1 MNEQA
6 IQEQYKHIV
15 LLLEQQRLKEAQ
27 SQLEA
32 YLWNGNLPM
41 LRERLEQV
49 QTSYDYMLRYMRMG
63 AQDPE
68 RQRIYRQT
76 ITETWEIADQT
87 RLALLD
93 EISSHQYHALR
104 RNRYLLPAGQDLA
117 QCRKILESFP
127 DELALCQLIPDSQKL
142 NATLESHEKA
152 LYAMFTE
159 TWINNSWSTTEE
171 EQAHAM
177 LDSALLPANDLSL
190 FTSAVTLS
198 LLECFDARKC
208 YWLLAAVQH
217 ESTLVCQRAW
227 VGFALTMQVHPNR
240 LPLYPGLVARLS
252 LYNETEFF
260 GDQLNRIYIELLRS
274 QETEKIDKQMRD
286 EIIPEMIKTVN
297 TLRNRKFGI
306 EENPEENDLNPDW
319 GKAMENSGLENKLRQ
334 MNELQ
339 QEGADVYMSTF
350 AQLKNHLFFN
360 ELHNW
365 FYPFDRHH
373 SCIVKVLGLNLAKEH
388 TVLGYILQSGFFCNS
403 DKYSLCFI
411 MAQIPQSQRDMILS
425 QMTSQDLNELL
436 NEQNS
441 PNSTIRMYAELPNV
455 ISTQYIHDLYR
466 FFKLHRQKHEF
477 HDIFKEEIALHRIPA
492 LKETLCKPEQL
503 KEVADYH
510 FQKGHPAE
518 ALELYEELI
527 AANRADA
534 DIYQKTG
541 YCLQKE
547 KRYKAAIN
555 AYLKADLLKPDHL
568 WTIRHLATCYRQT
581 REFDTALEYYKKAEA
596 IQPGNHSILFYTGS
610 CLAELERHEEALQYF
625 FKLDYLKSNDLN
637 TWRAIGWCSFVCHKY
652 EQAARYYK
660 KILADHPLATDYLN
674 AGHVELVMGNID
686 EATRH
691 YSRAQQECG
700 SHETFLELFAKD
712 KAELLQQGVKEE
724 DLPLVLDILEVEE

>member
-1 MNEQA
+1 MNEQT

-32 YLWNGNLPM
+32 YLWNGNLPI
-41 LRERLEQV
+41 LRERLKQV

-68 RQRIYRQT
+68 RQRIYRQM

-93 EISSHQYHALR
+93 EVSSHQYHMLR
-104 RNRYLLPAGQDLA
+104 HNRDLLPASQALSHY
-117 QCRKILESFP
+117 QKILESFP
-127 DELALCQLIPDSQKL
+127 DELAVCQLVPDPQKL
-142 NATLESHEKA
+142 DATLESHEKA
-152 LYAMFTE
+152 LYMIFTE
-159 TWINNSWSTTEE
+159 TWTNDNWNTTDE

-177 LDSALLPANDLSL
+177 LDSTLLPANDLCL

-208 YWLLAAVQH
+208 NWLLAAVQH

-227 VGFALTMQVHPNR
+227 VGFALVMLVHPNR
-240 LPLYPGLVARLS
+240 LPLYPSLVARLS
-252 LYNETEFF
+252 LLNETEFF
-260 GDQLNRIYIELLRS
+260 GQQLNRIYIELLRS
-274 QETEKIDKQMRD
+274 QETEKIDKQMRE

-297 TLRNRKFGI
+297 IMRNRKFGF

-319 GKAMENSGLENKLRQ
+319 EKAMKNSGLENNLRK

-350 AQLKNHLFFN
+350 AQLKNYPFFY

-365 FYPFDRHH
+365 FYPFERYH
-373 SCIVKVLGLNLAKEH
+373 SSIVKALGLNLTKEH

-411 MAQIPQSQRDMILS
+411 MTQIPQSQRTMILS
-425 QMTSQDLNELL
+425 QMTSQDLNELME
-436 NEQNS
+436 EQKS
-441 PNSTIRMYAELPNV
+441 PSSLIRQYAELPNV

-466 FFKLHRQKHEF
+466 FFKLYRQKHEF
-477 HDIFKEEIALHRIPA
+477 HDIFKEKIALHRIPA
-492 LKETLCKPEQL
+492 LKEVLCKPEL
-503 KEVADYH
+503 LTDIADYH
-510 FQKGHPAE
+510 FQKDHPAE
-518 ALELYEELI
+518 ALELYQKLI
-527 AANRADA
+527 AANRANA

-547 KRYKAAIN
+547 KRYKEAIN

-568 WTIRHLATCYRQT
+568 WTIRHLATCYRQAK
-581 REFDTALEYYKKAEA
+581 EFGTALEYYKKTEA
-596 IQPGNHSILFYTGS
+596 IQPDNHNLLFYTGS

-625 FKLDYLKSNDLN
+625 FKLDYLENNSLK

-660 KILADHPLATDYLN
+660 KILADHPIATDYLN
-674 AGHVELVMGNID
+674 AGHVELVMGNIN
-686 EATRH
+686 EAARH